1 MICLFIATILN
12 NLCPK
17 TMKQSINSSVLPLPF
32 QTLGEEIAN
41 AILHGLGALL
51 AVAGLV
57 LLVLR
62 GNGSLGAG
70 PGSVAAAG
78 AKTITSYVIFTAAML
93 CMFLA
98 STLYHAIQHTGTKR
112 IFRVLD
118 HSAIYFFIAGTYTPF
133 CLVGLRGALGW
144 AIFGAEWVLAAAGIT
159 LHAVNY
165 RPLKK
170 FELAVYILMGWAIV
184 IATVPLVR
192 AISLLSLILLA
203 GGGAAYMLG
212 AFFYR
217 KHETRGAH
225 VTWHVFVLAGAI
237 CHWLSIWW
245 L

>member
-1 MICLFIATILN
+1 
-12 NLCPK
+12 
-17 TMKQSINSSVLPLPF
+17 MKQSINLVKKSPGRAIGNAAVLSLPF

-41 AILHGLGALL
+41 SVLHGLGALL

-57 LLVLR
+57 LMVLR
-62 GNGSLGAG
+62 GNGYLDID
-70 PGSVAAAG
+70 AAG
-78 AKTITSYVIFTAAML
+78 AKTVAAYVIFTAAML

-98 STLYHAIQHTGTKR
+98 STLYHAIQHKGAKR
-112 IFRVLD
+112 IFRILD
-118 HSAIYFFIAGTYTPF
+118 HSAIYLFIAGSYTPY
-133 CLVGLRGALGW
+133 CLVGLQGALGW
-144 AIFGAEWVLAAAGIT
+144 AIFGAEWALAAAGIT
-159 LHAVNY
+159 LHAANY

-170 FELAVYILMGWAIV
+170 LELAVYLLMGWAIV

-192 AISLLSLILLA
+192 SISRLSLVMLA
-203 GGGAAYMLG
+203 AGGAAYTLG
-212 AFFYR
+212 ALFYR

>member
-1 MICLFIATILN
+1 
-12 NLCPK
+12 
-17 TMKQSINSSVLPLPF
+17 MKQSINSTLLPLPF
-32 QTLGEEIAN
+32 RTLGEEIAN
-41 AILHGLGALL
+41 AILHGIGALL

-62 GNGSLGAG
+62 GNGYLGI
-70 PGSVAAAG
+70 AATG

-98 STLYHAIQHTGTKR
+98 STLYHAIQHTGAKR
-112 IFRVLD
+112 IFRILD
-118 HSAIYFFIAGTYTPF
+118 HSAIYLFIAGSYTPF

-144 AIFGAEWVLAAAGIT
+144 TIFSAEWALAAAGIT

-170 FELAVYILMGWAIV
+170 LELAVYILMGWAIV

-192 AISLLSLILLA
+192 SISHLSLILLA
-203 GGGAAYMLG
+203 GGGAAYTLG
-212 AFFYR
+212 ALFYR
-217 KHETRGAH
+217 QHGTRGAH
-225 VTWHVFVLAGAI
+225 VTWHVFVLAGAL

>member
-1 MICLFIATILN
+1 
-12 NLCPK
+12 
-17 TMKQSINSSVLPLPF
+17 MKQNLVKKSTGRAAVLSVP

-62 GNGSLGAG
+62 GMGYLGI
-70 PGSVAAAG
+70 AAAG
-78 AKTITSYVIFTAAML
+78 AKTIVSYIVFTAAMF

-98 STLYHAIQHTGTKR
+98 STLYHAIRHREAKR
-112 IFRVLD
+112 IFRILD
-118 HSAIYFFIAGTYTPF
+118 HSAIYLFIAGSYTPF

-144 AIFGAEWVLAAAGIT
+144 AIFGAEWALAAAGIT

-170 FELAVYILMGWAIV
+170 LELAVYILMGWTIV
-184 IATVPLVR
+184 IATVPL
-192 AISLLSLILLA
+192 AKSISQLSLILLA
-203 GGGAAYMLG
+203 AGGAAYTLG
-212 AFFYR
+212 ALFYR
-217 KHETRGAH
+217 RHGTRGAH
-225 VTWHVFVLAGAI
+225 VTWHVFVLAGAC

>member
-1 MICLFIATILN
+1 
-12 NLCPK
+12 
-17 TMKQSINSSVLPLPF
+17 MKQSINLVKGSSGRLPF

-62 GNGSLGAG
+62 GMGYLGRGQQSL
-70 PGSVAAAG
+70 AAAG
-78 AKTITSYVIFTAAML
+78 AKTVVSYVIFTAAMF

-98 STLYHAIQHTGTKR
+98 STLYHAIRHRGAKR
-112 IFRVLD
+112 IFRILD
-118 HSAIYFFIAGTYTPF
+118 HSAIYLFIAGSYTPY
-133 CLVGLRGALGW
+133 CLVGLQGKLGW
-144 AIFGAEWVLAAAGIT
+144 AVFGAEWALAALGII

-170 FELAVYILMGWAIV
+170 LELAVYILMGWAIV
-184 IATVPLVR
+184 IATVPLVKS
-192 AISLLSLILLA
+192 ISHRSLVLLA
-203 GGGAAYMLG
+203 AGGAAYTLG
-212 AFFYR
+212 ALFYR
-217 KHETRGAH
+217 KRGTRGTH
-225 VTWHVFVLAGAI
+225 VTWHVFVLAGAC

>member
-1 MICLFIATILN
+1 
-12 NLCPK
+12 
-17 TMKQSINSSVLPLPF
+17 MKQSINPVKKAALLPLPF

-62 GNGSLGAG
+62 GNGYLGIAAG
-70 PGSVAAAG
+70 G

-98 STLYHAIQHTGTKR
+98 STMYHAIQHTGAKR
-112 IFRVLD
+112 ILRILD
-118 HSAIYFFIAGTYTPF
+118 HSAIYLFIAGSYTPF
-133 CLVGLRGALGW
+133 CLVGLQGALGW
-144 AIFGAEWVLAAAGIT
+144 TICGAEWALAAAGIT

-170 FELAVYILMGWAIV
+170 LELVVYILMGWAIV

-192 AISLLSLILLA
+192 SISHLSLILLA
-203 GGGAAYMLG
+203 SGGAAYTLG
-212 AFFYR
+212 ALFYR

-225 VTWHVFVLAGAI
+225 VTWHVFVLAGAV